1 MLVVQRQFIV
11 LKHCILLTIISLEN
25 HALNSNVYALMSLN
39 IINIKFRNI
48 FNKEA
53 DCIPLSPKPIKI
65 LLIKIADIGKI
76 NLSNEILLTK
86 EKYVFE
92 SRQKAAVN
100 TEK

>member
-1 MLVVQRQFIV
+1 M
-11 LKHCILLTIISLEN
+11 
-25 HALNSNVYALMSLN
+25 
-39 IINIKFRNI
+39 
-48 FNKEA
+48 
-53 DCIPLSPKPIKI
+53 SPKPIKI

-100 TEK
+100 TEKDIKTVGKNMCRKL